1 MSLFLSGCY
10 DNQSV
15 DDLGVLSTHALD
27 RGSVGLC
34 QERCGS
40 QGRFALKVRQKKVA
54 QSALRRL
61 DGQEITATHWTNL
74 KITY

>member
-40 QGRFALKVRQKKVA
+40 QGRFALKVRQQVP

-61 DGQEITATHWTNL
+61 DGQEITGTH
-74 KITY
+74 

>member
-15 DDLGVLSTHALD
+15 EGLGVLSTHALD
-27 RGSVGLC
+27 RGSLGLC

-40 QGRFALKVRQKKVA
+40 QGRFALKVRQKVP

-61 DGQEITATHWTNL
+61 DGQEIAGTH
-74 KITY
+74 

>member
-1 MSLFLSGCY
+1 MSLILSGCY

-15 DDLGVLSTHALD
+15 EGLGVLSTHALD

-40 QGRFALKVRQKKVA
+40 QGRFALKVR
-54 QSALRRL
+54 
-61 DGQEITATHWTNL
+61 
-74 KITY
+74 

>member
-40 QGRFALKVRQKKVA
+40 QGRFALKVRQKKVP
-54 QSALRRL
+54 QSALRRR
-61 DGQEITATHWTNL
+61 DGQEIAGTH
-74 KITY
+74 

>member
-1 MSLFLSGCY
+1 MSLLLSGCY

-27 RGSVGLC
+27 RGSLGLC

-40 QGRFALKVRQKKVA
+40 QGRFALKVR
-54 QSALRRL
+54 
-61 DGQEITATHWTNL
+61 
-74 KITY
+74 